1 MEPIEEE
8 TDEKTRMEEVI
19 EEEKKK
25 KLDYNPQQ
33 RAAYLRGA
41 VDSIIEMKRKHV
53 AKHDIQMAHFDFA
66 EKYPTLF
73 AKLFEPG
80 VDMRQI
86 DYMINMVGTIGK
98 NGRTYYDTSQVVGQ
112 QLADRYIMRGAA
124 GSKKNGK

>member
-25 KLDYNPQQ
+25 VLDYNPQQ
-33 RAAYLRGA
+33 RAAYLRGT
-41 VDSIIEMKRKHV
+41 VDSIVAMKKKHV
-53 AKHDIQMAHFDFA
+53 AKHDIQMTHFDFA

-73 AKLFEPG
+73 AKLFEPA

-98 NGRTYYDTSQVVGQ
+98 NGRSYYDTSNVVGQ
-112 QLADRYIMRGAA
+112 QLADRYIMRNTGK
-124 GSKKNGK
+124 GKK

>member
-8 TDEKTRMEEVI
+8 TDEKTRMEEMV
-19 EEEKKK
+19 EEQKNKV
-25 KLDYNPQQ
+25 LDYNPQQ

-41 VDSIIEMKRKHV
+41 VDSIVAMKRKHV

-73 AKLFEPG
+73 AKLFEPN

-98 NGRTYYDTSQVVGQ
+98 NGRTYYDASNTVGQ
-112 QLADRYIMRGAA
+112 QLAERYIMRAA
-124 GSKKNGK
+124 GAKGNGKK